1 MSAPPSRGSFCLAT
15 VAAAAALATAGA
27 AAAGGLYASHS
38 ATLAAMDRELGAQAS
53 ALAGEISDA
62 GGAGGAGGA
71 DGADGADGASEARET
86 LAAYRALHPGTR
98 AAAWRE
104 GAGFAVGDPVP
115 AGGSADAA
123 HTVAGERV
131 VVRGAG
137 EAGEGVRVALA
148 APLDPEGVRAQAA
161 ARWLL
166 GLAAAAALIGWAA
179 ASLARAAAGR
189 AADRAVKDALAQSK
203 IRQAELVSNASHELK
218 TPLTSMRTNVE
229 LVVQLFR
236 QDRLDQVPE
245 NERLELE
252 RDVLGQMEEL
262 SALISDFADMG
273 REDAPGDVW
282 EEFRLDE
289 VLAEALERAQRRR
302 KDVSFI
308 FRVDPWVMRGDRDA
322 MVRGPLNIIDNA
334 AKWSPRD
341 GTVGITLTATPS
353 GAVLLVDDSGP
364 GIPPAERERIF
375 ERFYRSTEAR
385 STPGSGLGLAI
396 AKQVLDRHGCQVA
409 VGESPD
415 GGTRFRVV
423 FPGHPPAEVK
433 RAGSRRVRRRVPGHR
448 HGA

>member
-1 MSAPPSRGSFCLAT
+1 MSAPPSRGSLCLAT
-15 VAAAAALATAGA
+15 VTGAAALATACA
-27 AAAGGLYASHS
+27 AAAGGVYASHS
-38 ATLAAMDRELGAQAS
+38 AALAAMDRELGAQAS
-53 ALAGEISDA
+53 ALAGEIAGGGAGADA
-62 GGAGGAGGA
+62 GGA
-71 DGADGADGASEARET
+71 
-86 LAAYRALHPGTR
+86 LAAYRALHPGVR
-98 AAAWRE
+98 AAAWWD

-115 AGGSADAA
+115 TGGAADGAR
-123 HTVAGERV
+123 TVAGERV
-131 VVRGAG
+131 VVRGAGEAG

-148 APLDPEGVRAQAA
+148 APLDPEGARGRAV

-166 GLAAAAALIGWAA
+166 GLAAAAVLIGWAA
-179 ASLARAAAGR
+179 GSLARAAARR
-189 AADRAVKDALAQSK
+189 AADRAVEDALAQSK
-203 IRQAELVSNASHELK
+203 VRQAELVSNASHELK

-273 REDAPGDVW
+273 REDAPGDVL

-341 GTVGITLTATPS
+341 GTVGISLTATPS

-396 AKQVLDRHGCQVA
+396 AKQVLDRHGCEVT

-433 RAGSRRVRRRVPGHR
+433 RAGSRRVRRRVPGYR
-448 HGA
+448 NGA

>member
-1 MSAPPSRGSFCLAT
+1 MSASPSQGSFCLAT
-15 VAAAAALATAGA
+15 VTGVAALATAGA
-27 AAAGGLYASHS
+27 AAAGGCYLSHS
-38 ATLAAMDRELGAQAS
+38 ASLAALDRELGAQAS
-53 ALAGEISDA
+53 ALAGEIGS
-62 GGAGGAGGA
+62 GGV
-71 DGADGADGASEARET
+71 DGAREE
-86 LAAYRALHPGTR
+86 LAAYRALHPGVR
-98 AAAWRE
+98 AAAWRQ

-115 AGGSADAA
+115 ARGSVDAA

-131 VVRGAG
+131 VVR
-137 EAGEGVRVALA
+137 EAGRGMHVALA
-148 APLDPEGVRAQAA
+148 APLDPDGARAAAA

-166 GLAAAAALIGWAA
+166 GLGAAAAFIGWAA
-179 ASLARAAAGR
+179 GSLARAAAR
-189 AADRAVKDALAQSK
+189 RVVDQAVENALAQSK
-203 IRQAELVSNASHELK
+203 VRQAELVSNASHELK

-262 SALISDFADMG
+262 SALITDFADMG

-282 EEFRLDE
+282 EEFRLDD

-341 GTVGITLTATPS
+341 GTVSISLAATPS

-396 AKQVLDRHGCQVA
+396 AKQVLDRHGCDVE

-433 RAGSRRVRRRVPGHR
+433 RAGSRRVRRRVSGHR
-448 HGA
+448 HGAGGSFS

>member
-15 VAAAAALATAGA
+15 VVAAAVLATAGA
-27 AAAGGLYASHS
+27 AAAGGLYASRS
-38 ATLAAMDRELGAQAS
+38 AALAATDRELGAQAS
-53 ALAGEISDA
+53 ALAGEISNA
-62 GGAGGAGGA
+62 GGAGGAG
-71 DGADGADGASEARET
+71 GADGASEARET

-98 AAAWRE
+98 AAAWHE
-104 GAGFAVGDPVP
+104 GASFAVGDPVP

-123 HTVAGERV
+123 RTVAGERV
-131 VVRGAG
+131 VVRGAS

-148 APLDPEGVRAQAA
+148 APLDPEGVRATAA

-166 GLAAAAALIGWAA
+166 GLAAAAALISWAA
-179 ASLARAAAGR
+179 ASLTRAAARR

-423 FPGHPPAEVK
+423 FPGHAPAEVK